1 MFIIDTR
8 DHLDCTGN
16 GDLIL
21 KRKSQRQIYSFIS
34 KQSTTTTIINLQQ
47 EEKNYR
53 DTSSRR

>member
-53 DTSSRR
+53 RSK